1 MLRLLDNPRR
11 WWLFSL
17 AVLLLGA
24 GWTWAARA
32 PDSGAGAGR
41 IPSPRAG
48 FAAPDFTLETLD
60 GKQAA
65 LADRRGKVV
74 VVNLWASWC
83 GPCQA
88 EMPAIQRVYEA
99 NRERGL
105 EVLAVNS
112 TVQDSEAA
120 ARDFADKLGVT
131 FPILLDRDG
140 EVTRRYLVRALP
152 ATFIVGRDGVI
163 REVIFGGPISR
174 AMLESKIGALLEEQP

>member
-1 MLRLLDNPRR
+1 MLRLLANPGRCR
-11 WWLFSL
+11 LFSL

-24 GWTWAARA
+24 GWTLAARVPA
-32 PDSGAGAGR
+32 SSADAGR
-41 IPSPRAG
+41 IASPRAG
-48 FAAPDFTLETLD
+48 FPAPEFALETL
-60 GKQAA
+60 GGERAA

-88 EMPAIQRVYEA
+88 EMPAMQRVYEA

-112 TVQDSEAA
+112 TVQDSEAG
-120 ARDFADKLGVT
+120 AREFADRLGLT

-152 ATFIVGRDGVI
+152 ATFVVGRDGVI
-163 REVIFGGPISR
+163 REVIFGGPISQ